1 MAALQKTWTG
11 DLTWSIAKQ
20 IGNRVK
26 QSSAMASDERAYAEA
41 MAEAGGTSLDEAGI
55 GRGYFFRRALG
66 SRFGGDAVARTRG
79 RFEKNPPRGRDPRGT
94 VGSRFRGGFDYSSS
108 FSPIKSSPITPLLG
122 GSGGPAGLLGGGGGI
137 NPEVVPND
145 TVLGKM
151 INITPTAGRSGG
163 IVVHDQKL
171 GNFVSAV
178 AESLSASMNSMN
190 TKADGIDEGMISAKD
205 GLTATQKQLEEV
217 GGTLEDKLDAIIAE
231 IRGQNSL
238 LRKQEDEEEVAKQEN
253 KLEQQDITEAEKSG
267 TDRLAG
273 VNEKVDDVLAEN
285 QAEDAAE
292 IASQQQLMLPPAQ
305 EREEGGK
312 AYNTFLHGKERD
324 NLTGKIFDGPDTG
337 YKANTSGDI
346 TPINNFFT
354 RGQTGAASKTGGL
367 PKSAP
372 VKTGRVQSLANI
384 PEIKK
389 ETDKLAKAA
398 VLPVQ
403 ASGAMTLG
411 VLGQSM
417 GQMDGL
423 AGEKGVETGIKKIA
437 APIAGMFGV
446 KNSIANNVAGEV
458 GSAAD
463 AAKRA
468 ADTAGGVVSKDGMFQ
483 GIFNAL
489 GDTVN
494 WVKNLFSG
502 NDAEKGGVVKT
513 ATGDFTS
520 SVAGKMINAEKG
532 AIIDGPKK
540 GYPVNIGGTMIN
552 AHGTEHVRKVD
563 QGVEIIPLN
572 NFATDG
578 IQGNE
583 VTPGGDLNTDSKM
596 SFERGGT
603 VPTREPVKRIQ
614 TANAVNAPES
624 NKSAI
629 VQLNSKER
637 EFNRMLTRVTK
648 TDPIVINSA
657 NSTSDPP
664 PQELEHITNRG
675 DCSLDVIYPPLV

>member
-1 MAALQKTWTG
+1 MAALQKTWSG

-20 IGNRVK
+20 IGSRVN
-26 QSSAMASDERAYAEA
+26 QAANMAADERAYASA
-41 MAEAGGTSLDEAGI
+41 MAEAGGTSLEEAGI
-55 GRGYFFRRALG
+55 RRGYFFQRALG
-66 SRFGGDAVARTRG
+66 SRFGGDAAARTRG

-122 GSGGPAGLLGGGGGI
+122 GGGGPAGFLGGGGGI

-253 KLEQQDITEAEKSG
+253 KLEQQDITDAEKSG
-267 TDRLAG
+267 TDRFAG

-305 EREEGGK
+305 EKERGGF
-312 AYNTFLHGKERD
+312 NTILHGKEQD
-324 NLTGKIFDGPDTG
+324 LLTGKTFDGPDTG
-337 YKANTSGDI
+337 YKANTSGNI
-346 TPINNFFT
+346 APINNFFT
-354 RGQTGAASKTGGL
+354 RGQTGAASKLGGL
-367 PKSAP
+367 PSSSP
-372 VKTGRVQSLANI
+372 VKTGRAQDLANI

-417 GQMDGL
+417 KDMDGL

-437 APIAGMFGV
+437 APVAGMFGV
-446 KNSIANNVAGEV
+446 KNSVATNVAGEV
-458 GSAAD
+458 GAAAD
-463 AAKRA
+463 AAKRSASTA
-468 ADTAGGVVSKDGMFQ
+468 AGDAIKEGPFQ
-483 GIFNAL
+483 GVFNAL
-489 GDTVN
+489 GNTVN
-494 WVKNLFSG
+494 WVKSLFTNKG
-502 NDAEKGGVVKT
+502 DAEKGGIVKT
-513 ATGDFTS
+513 SSGDLAS
-520 SVAGKMINAEKG
+520 SAISKVVNAEKG
-532 AIIDGPKK
+532 AVINGPKT
-540 GYPVNIGGTMIN
+540 GYPMNIGGSIIN
-552 AHGTEHVRKVD
+552 AHGMEHVQKVND
-563 QGVEIIPLN
+563 GVQITPLD

-583 VTPGGDLNTDSKM
+583 VTPGGDLNLSSKT
-596 SFERGGT
+596 SFEKGGT
-603 VPTREPVKRIQ
+603 ITNATIQ
-614 TANAVNAPES
+614 AQRAAMNAPS
-624 NKSAI
+624 SSKTDI

-637 EFNRMLTRVTK
+637 EFRRMLTK
-648 TDPIVINSA
+648 IQKIDPIVINSA
-657 NSTSDPP
+657 NADTTPP
-664 PQELEHITNRG
+664 PQELEHISNKG
-675 DCSLDVIYPPLV
+675 DCALDMIYPPLV

>member
-41 MAEAGGTSLDEAGI
+41 MAEDGGTSLDEAGI

-122 GSGGPAGLLGGGGGI
+122 GGGGPAGFLGGGGGI

-253 KLEQQDITEAEKSG
+253 KLEQQDITDAEKSG
-267 TDRLAG
+267 TDRFAG

-305 EREEGGK
+305 EKERGGF
-312 AYNTFLHGKERD
+312 NTILHGKEQD
-324 NLTGKIFDGPDTG
+324 LLTGKTFDGPDTG
-337 YKANTSGDI
+337 YKANTSGNI
-346 TPINNFFT
+346 APINNFFT

-463 AAKRA
+463 AAKRSASTA
-468 ADTAGGVVSKDGMFQ
+468 AGDAIKEGPFKGV
-483 GIFNAL
+483 FNAL
-489 GDTVN
+489 GNTVN
-494 WVKNLFSG
+494 WVKSLFTNKSQ
-502 NDAEKGGVVKT
+502 DQAEKGGYFKS
-513 ATGDFTS
+513 TS
-520 SVAGKMINAEKG
+520 NMVSINAEKG
-532 AIIDGPKK
+532 AVINGPKT
-540 GYPVNIGGTMIN
+540 GYPVNIGGNVIN
-552 AHGTEHVRKVD
+552 AHGKEHVQKVS
-563 QGVEIIPLN
+563 QGIQITPLD

-583 VTPGGDLNTDSKM
+583 VTPGGDLNLSSKR
-596 SFERGGT
+596 SFERGGDLNISNSRR
-603 VPTREPVKRIQ
+603 VQ
-614 TANAVNAPES
+614 QAAMNAPSS
-624 NKSAI
+624 NKTDI

-637 EFNRMLTRVTK
+637 EFNRMLTKVTK
-648 TDPIVINSA
+648 MDPVVINST
-657 NSTSDPP
+657 NSKTDPP
-664 PQELEHITNRG
+664 PQELEHIANRG
-675 DCSLDVIYPPLV
+675 DCALDMIYPPLV

>member
-1 MAALQKTWTG
+1 MALQKTWSG
-11 DLTWSIAKQ
+11 DLTQSIARQ
-20 IGNRVK
+20 IGSRVN
-26 QSSAMASDERAYAEA
+26 QAANMAADERAYASA
-41 MAEAGGTSLDEAGI
+41 MAEAGGTSLEEAGI
-55 GRGYFFRRALG
+55 GRGYFFKRALG

-79 RFEKNPPRGRDPRGT
+79 RFEKNPPMGRDPRGT
-94 VGSRFRGGFDYSSS
+94 VGSRFRGGFDYNVSSR
-108 FSPIKSSPITPLLG
+108 LLG
-122 GSGGPAGLLGGGGGI
+122 GPLAAAFGGGFGGGSPSGGGGGI

-145 TVLGKM
+145 TILGKM
-151 INITPTAGRSGG
+151 INVTPTAGRSGG

-171 GNFVSAV
+171 GKFVSAV
-178 AESLSASMNSMN
+178 AESLSSSMNSMN
-190 TKADGIDEGMISAKD
+190 TKADGIDQGVIAAKD
-205 GLTATQKQLEEV
+205 GLTATQQQLEEV

-312 AYNTFLHGKERD
+312 GYNTIMHGKERD

-372 VKTGRVQSLANI
+372 VKTGRVQSLVNI

-389 ETDKLAKAA
+389 ETDKLSKAA

-468 ADTAGGVVSKDGMFQ
+468 ASTAAGDAIKEGPFQ
-483 GIFNAL
+483 GVFNAL
-489 GDTVN
+489 GNTVN
-494 WVKNLFSG
+494 WVKSLFAEKPQ
-502 NDAEKGGVVKT
+502 AEKGGYVK
-513 ATGDFTS
+513 S
-520 SVAGKMINAEKG
+520 SSNMVSISAEKG
-532 AIIDGPKK
+532 AVINGPKT
-540 GYPVNIGGTMIN
+540 GYPVNIGGATIE
-552 AHGTEHVRKVD
+552 AHGKERVEKVS
-563 QGVEIIPLN
+563 QGIQITPLD

-583 VTPGGDLNTDSKM
+583 VTPGGDLNLSSNM
-596 SFERGGT
+596 SFERGGKIGKHS
-603 VPTREPVKRIQ
+603 TRAQQLWKQR
-614 TANAVNAPES
+614 NAMNAPPS
-624 NKSAI
+624 NKTDI

-637 EFNRMLTRVTK
+637 EFNRMLTKVTK
-648 TDPIVINSA
+648 LDPVVINST
-657 NSTSDPP
+657 NSKTDPP
-664 PQELEHITNRG
+664 PQEMQHIANKG
-675 DCSLDVIYPPLV
+675 DCALDLIYPPLV

>member
-1 MAALQKTWTG
+1 MAALQKTWSG

-20 IGNRVK
+20 IGSRVN
-26 QSSAMASDERAYAEA
+26 QAANMAADERAYASA
-41 MAEAGGTSLDEAGI
+41 MAEAGGTSLEEAGI
-55 GRGYFFRRALG
+55 RRGYFFQRALG

-122 GSGGPAGLLGGGGGI
+122 GGGGPAGFLGGGGGI

-253 KLEQQDITEAEKSG
+253 KLEQQDITDAEKSG
-267 TDRLAG
+267 TDRFAG

-305 EREEGGK
+305 EKERGGF
-312 AYNTFLHGKERD
+312 NTILHGKEQD
-324 NLTGKIFDGPDTG
+324 LLTGKTFDGPDTG
-337 YKANTSGDI
+337 YKANTSGNI
-346 TPINNFFT
+346 APINNFFT

-463 AAKRA
+463 AAKRSASTA
-468 ADTAGGVVSKDGMFQ
+468 AGDAIKEGPFQ
-483 GIFNAL
+483 GVFNAL
-489 GDTVN
+489 GNTVN
-494 WVKNLFSG
+494 WVKSLFTNKSQ
-502 NDAEKGGVVKT
+502 DQAEKGGYFKS
-513 ATGDFTS
+513 TS
-520 SVAGKMINAEKG
+520 NMVSINAEKG
-532 AIIDGPKK
+532 AVINGPKT
-540 GYPVNIGGTMIN
+540 GYPVNIGGTTIN
-552 AHGTEHVRKVD
+552 AHGKERIKKVAGGI
-563 QGVEIIPLN
+563 QITPLD

-583 VTPGGDLNTDSKM
+583 VTPGGDLNLSSER
-596 SFERGGT
+596 SFERGGRVT
-603 VPTREPVKRIQ
+603 HAKIKAQRAQ
-614 TANAVNAPES
+614 QAAMNAPSS
-624 NKSAI
+624 NKTDI

-637 EFNRMLTRVTK
+637 EFNRMLTKVTK
-648 TDPIVINSA
+648 MDPVVINST
-657 NSTSDPP
+657 NSKTDPP
-664 PQELEHITNRG
+664 PQELEHIANRG
-675 DCSLDVIYPPLV
+675 DCALDMIYPPLV

>member
-1 MAALQKTWTG
+1 MAALQKTWTN

-26 QSSAMASDERAYAEA
+26 QSANMAADERAYAEA

-79 RFEKNPPRGRDPRGT
+79 RFEKNPPMGRDPRGT
-94 VGSRFRGGFDYSSS
+94 VGSRFRGGFDYNVSSR
-108 FSPIKSSPITPLLG
+108 LLG
-122 GSGGPAGLLGGGGGI
+122 GPLAAAFGGGFGGGSPSGGGGGGI

-145 TVLGKM
+145 TILGKM

-171 GNFVSAV
+171 GKFISAV
-178 AESLSASMNSMN
+178 AESLSSSMNSMN
-190 TKADGIDEGMISAKD
+190 TKADGIDQGVIAAKD
-205 GLTATQKQLEEV
+205 GLTATQQQLEEV

-312 AYNTFLHGKERD
+312 GYNTIMHGKERD

-372 VKTGRVQSLANI
+372 VKTGRVQSLVNI

-389 ETDKLAKAA
+389 ETDKLSKAA

-468 ADTAGGVVSKDGMFQ
+468 ADTASGAAIKEGPFQ
-483 GIFNAL
+483 GVFNAL
-489 GDTVN
+489 GNTVN
-494 WVKNLFSG
+494 WVKSLFAEKPQ
-502 NDAEKGGVVKT
+502 AEKGGYVK
-513 ATGDFTS
+513 S
-520 SVAGKMINAEKG
+520 SSNMVSISAEKG
-532 AIIDGPKK
+532 AVINGPKT
-540 GYPVNIGGTMIN
+540 GYPVNIGGATIE
-552 AHGTEHVRKVD
+552 AHGKERVEKVS
-563 QGVEIIPLN
+563 QGIQITPLD

-583 VTPGGDLNTDSKM
+583 VTPGGDLNLSSNM
-596 SFERGGT
+596 SFERGGRLT
-603 VPTREPVKRIQ
+603 PSRVREQRAQ
-614 TANAVNAPES
+614 QAAMNAPSS
-624 NKSAI
+624 NKTDI

-637 EFNRMLTRVTK
+637 EFNRMLTKVTK
-648 TDPIVINSA
+648 IDPVVINST
-657 NSTSDPP
+657 NSKTDPP
-664 PQELEHITNRG
+664 PQEMQHIANKG
-675 DCSLDVIYPPLV
+675 DCALDLIYPPLV